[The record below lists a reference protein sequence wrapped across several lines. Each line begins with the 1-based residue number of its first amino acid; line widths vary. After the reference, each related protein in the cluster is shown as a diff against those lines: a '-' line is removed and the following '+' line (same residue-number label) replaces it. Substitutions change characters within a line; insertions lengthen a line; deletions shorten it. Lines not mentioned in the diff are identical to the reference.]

1 MRSRWSTT
9 RPATASRV
17 RRSPTSSRATP
28 CSPPQRFAT
37 SRRSGSAC
45 TGSPS
50 APSSG
55 ARRCRPRRS
64 STGWSRTC
72 STTSRPR
79 RWRSTTGRAPIRDRG
94 AIAVAIASCA
104 RPAASYDTSRS
115 STKMTK
121 TNERLALVE
130 RQRQFEWRLAREV
143 QTQAAA
149 RFVAGKTHDL
159 LNLIQN
165 VQLASLELERRCT
178 ADAGEFIADL
188 RKAADDARHQ
198 LAELMAVARP
208 EEIIVPGAPVGA
220 AVTAAVETVRAASTI
235 EVDLHLAITPE
246 VATRCSA
253 EELAHVIYGL
263 TLDAATGEAEA
274 DDAPQT
280 LERSETGDEDPDGS
294 AGGAGGRAP
303 RGIELFVRERTI
315 DGKPWLEIVRG
326 ARVELAGEHFDLQ
339 AVEAIAVKNGGELGH
354 SERRGGG
361 TELVVALPVVTA
373 D

>member
-1 MRSRWSTT
+1 
-9 RPATASRV
+9 
-17 RRSPTSSRATP
+17 
-28 CSPPQRFAT
+28 
-37 SRRSGSAC
+37 
-45 TGSPS
+45 
-50 APSSG
+50 
-55 ARRCRPRRS
+55 
-64 STGWSRTC
+64 
-72 STTSRPR
+72 
-79 RWRSTTGRAPIRDRG
+79 
-94 AIAVAIASCA
+94 
-104 RPAASYDTSRS
+104 
-115 STKMTK
+115 MTK

-130 RQRQFEWRLAREV
+130 RQRRFEWDLARDAH
-143 QTQAAA
+143 TAAA
-149 RFVAGKTHDL
+149 GRFVAGKTHDL
-159 LNLIQN
+159 LNLVQI

-208 EEIIVPGAPVGA
+208 EEIIVPGSPVGA

-235 EVDLHLAITPE
+235 EVDLHLAVAPE

-263 TLDAATGEAEA
+263 TLDAATAETEAG
-274 DDAPQT
+274 DALQ
-280 LERSETGDEDPDGS
+280 
-294 AGGAGGRAP
+294 A
-303 RGIELFVRERTI
+303 IELFVRERMI

-361 TELVVALPVVTA
+361 TELVVALPVVRA
-373 D
+373 G

>member
-1 MRSRWSTT
+1 
-9 RPATASRV
+9 
-17 RRSPTSSRATP
+17 
-28 CSPPQRFAT
+28 
-37 SRRSGSAC
+37 
-45 TGSPS
+45 
-50 APSSG
+50 
-55 ARRCRPRRS
+55 
-64 STGWSRTC
+64 
-72 STTSRPR
+72 
-79 RWRSTTGRAPIRDRG
+79 
-94 AIAVAIASCA
+94 
-104 RPAASYDTSRS
+104 
-115 STKMTK
+115 MTK

-130 RQRQFEWRLAREV
+130 RQRRFEWQLAREV
-143 QTQAAA
+143 QTQVAA

-159 LNLIQN
+159 LNLVQI

-198 LAELMAVARP
+198 LSELMAVARP

-235 EVDLHLAITPE
+235 EVDLHLAVAPE

-263 TLDAATGEAEA
+263 TLDAATAEAEA
-274 DDAPQT
+274 EAGDA
-280 LERSETGDEDPDGS
+280 S
-294 AGGAGGRAP
+294 

-315 DGKPWLEIVRG
+315 DGRPWLEIVRG

-339 AVEAIAVKNGGELGH
+339 AVEAIAIKNGGELGH

-361 TELVVALPVVTA
+361 TELVVALPVVRG
-373 D
+373 

>member
-1 MRSRWSTT
+1 
-9 RPATASRV
+9 
-17 RRSPTSSRATP
+17 
-28 CSPPQRFAT
+28 
-37 SRRSGSAC
+37 
-45 TGSPS
+45 
-50 APSSG
+50 
-55 ARRCRPRRS
+55 
-64 STGWSRTC
+64 
-72 STTSRPR
+72 
-79 RWRSTTGRAPIRDRG
+79 
-94 AIAVAIASCA
+94 
-104 RPAASYDTSRS
+104 
-115 STKMTK
+115 MTK
-121 TNERLALVE
+121 TSERLALVE
-130 RQRQFEWRLAREV
+130 RQRRFEWQLAREV
-143 QTQAAA
+143 QTHAAA

-159 LNLIQN
+159 LNLVQI

-208 EEIIVPGAPVGA
+208 EEVIAPGSPVGA

-235 EVDLHLAITPE
+235 EVDLHLAVAPE

-263 TLDAATGEAEA
+263 TLDAATAETEAG
-274 DDAPQT
+274 DALQ
-280 LERSETGDEDPDGS
+280 
-294 AGGAGGRAP
+294 A
-303 RGIELFVRERTI
+303 IELFVRERMI

-361 TELVVALPVVTA
+361 TELVVALPVVRA
-373 D
+373 G

>member
-1 MRSRWSTT
+1 
-9 RPATASRV
+9 
-17 RRSPTSSRATP
+17 
-28 CSPPQRFAT
+28 
-37 SRRSGSAC
+37 
-45 TGSPS
+45 
-50 APSSG
+50 
-55 ARRCRPRRS
+55 
-64 STGWSRTC
+64 
-72 STTSRPR
+72 
-79 RWRSTTGRAPIRDRG
+79 
-94 AIAVAIASCA
+94 
-104 RPAASYDTSRS
+104 
-115 STKMTK
+115 MTK

-130 RQRQFEWRLAREV
+130 RQRRFEWQLAREV
-143 QTQAAA
+143 QTHAAA

-159 LNLIQN
+159 LNLVQI

-208 EEIIVPGAPVGA
+208 EEIIVPGSPVGA

-235 EVDLHLAITPE
+235 EVDLHLAVAPE

-263 TLDAATGEAEA
+263 TLDAATAETEAG
-274 DDAPQT
+274 DALQ
-280 LERSETGDEDPDGS
+280 
-294 AGGAGGRAP
+294 A
-303 RGIELFVRERTI
+303 IELFVRERMI

-361 TELVVALPVVTA
+361 TELVVALPVVRA
-373 D
+373 G